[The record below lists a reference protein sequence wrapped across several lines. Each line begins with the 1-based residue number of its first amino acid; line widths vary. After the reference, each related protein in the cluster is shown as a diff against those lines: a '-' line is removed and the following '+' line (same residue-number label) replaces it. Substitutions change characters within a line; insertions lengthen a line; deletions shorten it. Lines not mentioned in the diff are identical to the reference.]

1 MGYIRQKLGLIF
13 GKNYGKY
20 YGIYWFKIVQYIW
33 QNFGIYWS
41 IEYINQKLC
50 DILGKIV
57 GYVRQ
62 KVGDILWD
70 IFVKSYGIYLPK
82 TMGILGKLWDIL
94 WYIISNILKL
104 LHIFG

>member
-62 KVGDILWD
+62 KVGIY
-70 IFVKSYGIYLPK
+70 YGIYLLK
-82 TMGILGKLWDIL
+82 AMGYICQKLWVYWVNYGI
-94 WYIISNILKL
+94 YYGI
-104 LHIFG
+104 